1 MFVNDREKKDF
12 KKMTKNINSQNN
24 VEASDTL
31 RMVENLWENR
41 ARFSSK
47 VSATQM
53 LMHGWQGRLFRK
65 LCCCCCAAFT
75 LKKNKKLD
83 NLVRNAE

>member
-65 LCCCCCAAFT
+65 FCCCCCAAFT